1 MDKDDGDL
9 DTEDKTDLL
18 KTMLEYLRSGRRQ
31 PIQNS
36 YDLLELIISQ
46 SVGILHRTDVIP
58 DLDFLK
64 IFGSRANWAV
74 SLATHFVSV
83 RIAYT
88 S

>member
-1 MDKDDGDL
+1 
-9 DTEDKTDLL
+9 
-18 KTMLEYLRSGRRQ
+18 MLEYLRSGRRQ

-46 SVGILHRTDVIP
+46 SVGILHRADVIP

-74 SLATHFVSV
+74 SITSDFSPDFSPRMLTRVTGGYGNGTPDKICK
-83 RIAYT
+83 RI
-88 S
+88 